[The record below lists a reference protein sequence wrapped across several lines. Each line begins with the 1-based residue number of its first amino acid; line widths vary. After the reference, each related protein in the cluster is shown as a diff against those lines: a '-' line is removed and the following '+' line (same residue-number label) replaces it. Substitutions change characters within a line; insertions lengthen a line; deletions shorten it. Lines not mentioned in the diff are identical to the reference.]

1 MAKKASF
8 KKNKKKFYEKR
19 TELRKIKEQKDELRK
34 LGLITKVFAEK
45 VHADEV
51 LMITRLISKLIEHD
65 QNAYQELLDLFQ
77 MIDEKCSIDLRKMSD
92 SYVQLKLHK
101 LFQLMK
107 LQHTK

>member
-65 QNAYQELLDLFQ
+65 QNAYQELIDLFQ
-77 MIDEKCSIDLRKMSD
+77 MIDQKCSIGID
-92 SYVQLKLHK
+92 SR
-101 LFQLMK
+101 F
-107 LQHTK
+107 

>member
-65 QNAYQELLDLFQ
+65 QNAY
-77 MIDEKCSIDLRKMSD
+77 
-92 SYVQLKLHK
+92 
-101 LFQLMK
+101 
-107 LQHTK
+107 